1 MALHRD
7 ITSGENFT
15 KNNAVTQ
22 KPSSFSIETLSR
34 TLSDISLE
42 LINQET
48 LISNRSKNDLSP
60 ISEVEDAKCEGCG
73 MCEEC
78 TPEYVKR
85 VREKFSGRMVCGLC
99 SEAVK
104 EEMEKN
110 GGKLEEALCTH
121 VYTCARFNRL
131 GRAYPVLCQAE
142 AMREMLKNRAKS
154 LSPRDKSSTSQNKSG
169 IIRSSSCIPDYYKGN
184 WHSRHGLKLSLADF
198 SSPCYVVLT
207 LLYIIKVCYSS
218 YYGVLICCT
227 LSGYAITIYS
237 CMLLGSTSQ

>member
-1 MALHRD
+1 MAPHRD
-7 ITSGENFT
+7 ITFGENFT
-15 KNNAVTQ
+15 KNNVVTQ
-22 KPSSFSIETLSR
+22 KSSSFPMETLRR

-48 LISNRSKNDLSP
+48 LNSNTSKDNLSS

-73 MCEEC
+73 ICEEC

-85 VREKFSGRMVCGLC
+85 VREKFSGLMVCGLC

-110 GGKLEEALCTH
+110 GGKLEEALRAH

-142 AMREMLKNRAKS
+142 AMREMFKKNRAKS
-154 LSPRDKSSTSQNKSG
+154 LSSRDKSSTSQNKSG
-169 IIRSSSCIPDYYKGN
+169 ITRSSSCIPDYYNGN
-184 WHSRHGLKLSLADF
+184 
-198 SSPCYVVLT
+198 
-207 LLYIIKVCYSS
+207 
-218 YYGVLICCT
+218 
-227 LSGYAITIYS
+227 
-237 CMLLGSTSQ
+237 

>member
-1 MALHRD
+1 MAPHRD

-15 KNNAVTQ
+15 KNNVVAQ
-22 KPSSFSIETLSR
+22 KSSSFSMETLSR

-42 LINQET
+42 LINHET
-48 LISNRSKNDLSP
+48 LNSNRSNNDLSP

-110 GGKLEEALCTH
+110 GGKLEEALCAH

-142 AMREMLKNRAKS
+142 AMREMLKKNRAKS
-154 LSPRDKSSTSQNKSG
+154 LSPRDKSSASQNKG
-169 IIRSSSCIPDYYKGN
+169 LIRSSSCIPDYYIGN
-184 WHSRHGLKLSLADF
+184 
-198 SSPCYVVLT
+198 
-207 LLYIIKVCYSS
+207 
-218 YYGVLICCT
+218 
-227 LSGYAITIYS
+227 
-237 CMLLGSTSQ
+237 